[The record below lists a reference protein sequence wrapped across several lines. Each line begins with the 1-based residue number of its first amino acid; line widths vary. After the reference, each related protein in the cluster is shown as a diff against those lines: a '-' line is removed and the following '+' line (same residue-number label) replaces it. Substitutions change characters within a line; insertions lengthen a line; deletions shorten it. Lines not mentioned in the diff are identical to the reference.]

1 MEIENKDSNELIG
14 DANTK
19 NKTKYQQLDIP
30 GSIKIGVYTYIFKDK
45 SKTNNNIFFYRC
57 QKTNCRITIEISR
70 DNIKKIIN
78 KNPNTEIIYKQK
90 NEHKCIIIDNQK
102 TEKIEECNTED
113 EIINKAKSIININPL
128 KSLSYQQLKLHEN
141 NIHLS
146 DNKVKNIIYNIRNSI
161 FPKDDEYI
169 MNINNIKITFD
180 DKIPNS
186 KNLPFCLNN
195 TKFFNPQKNR
205 IEQFIIF
212 FSKFQ
217 LKILTEATNFFID
230 AIFKV
235 APKNFYQV
243 LNILAY
249 NDNTKFIA
257 LVCFILMTNKS
268 YNSYIKIFQ
277 EIKFLLENYDL
288 PWKYNDA
295 KFMCDFE
302 KSLMNSLKKEFKNSK
317 INGCYFHYI
326 KSLWKKVRK
335 LGLTK
340 SKYIDSTKII
350 VFALKIYPFILDK
363 NKEKYMNEIF
373 EYAKSK
379 SKDYNSFIKY
389 YIKNWSQ
396 SNFLKFDLI
405 NNGEIINRTNN
416 YFESFHHKLNQ
427 TIGMSYPRISILTE
441 ELIDLSIEY
450 YISYV
455 EKIFENNLNNKENIS
470 IYNDILNFLRK
481 FFVKY
486 DKNIDVKL
494 LLQDSGE
501 TRKNFED
508 ITNDIVLNYL
518 IFKKRK
524 IIKKMILNLI

>member
-1 MEIENKDSNELIG
+1 M
-14 DANTK
+14 
-19 NKTKYQQLDIP
+19 
-30 GSIKIGVYTYIFKDK
+30 
-45 SKTNNNIFFYRC
+45 
-57 QKTNCRITIEISR
+57 
-70 DNIKKIIN
+70 
-78 KNPNTEIIYKQK
+78 
-90 NEHKCIIIDNQK
+90 
-102 TEKIEECNTED
+102 
-113 EIINKAKSIININPL
+113 EIINNAKSIINNNPL
-128 KSLSYQQLKLHEN
+128 KALSYQQLKLHEN

-146 DNKVKNIIYNIRNSI
+146 NNKVKNILYNIRNSI
-161 FPKDDEYI
+161 FFFFYEYIMNIIIFFKDDKYI

-212 FSKFQ
+212 SSKFQ
-217 LKILTEATNFFID
+217 LKILTEATNLFID
-230 AIFKV
+230 ATFKV

-257 LVCFILMTNKS
+257 PVCFILMTNKS

-288 PWKYNDA
+288 PWKYNDV

-350 VFALKIYPFILDK
+350 VFL
-363 NKEKYMNEIF
+363 
-373 EYAKSK
+373 
-379 SKDYNSFIKY
+379 
-389 YIKNWSQ
+389 
-396 SNFLKFDLI
+396 
-405 NNGEIINRTNN
+405 
-416 YFESFHHKLNQ
+416 
-427 TIGMSYPRISILTE
+427 
-441 ELIDLSIEY
+441 
-450 YISYV
+450 
-455 EKIFENNLNNKENIS
+455 
-470 IYNDILNFLRK
+470 
-481 FFVKY
+481 
-486 DKNIDVKL
+486 
-494 LLQDSGE
+494 
-501 TRKNFED
+501 
-508 ITNDIVLNYL
+508 
-518 IFKKRK
+518 
-524 IIKKMILNLI
+524 

>member
-1 MEIENKDSNELIG
+1 M
-14 DANTK
+14 
-19 NKTKYQQLDIP
+19 
-30 GSIKIGVYTYIFKDK
+30 
-45 SKTNNNIFFYRC
+45 
-57 QKTNCRITIEISR
+57 
-70 DNIKKIIN
+70 
-78 KNPNTEIIYKQK
+78 
-90 NEHKCIIIDNQK
+90 
-102 TEKIEECNTED
+102 
-113 EIINKAKSIININPL
+113 
-128 KSLSYQQLKLHEN
+128 
-141 NIHLS
+141 
-146 DNKVKNIIYNIRNSI
+146 
-161 FPKDDEYI
+161 
-169 MNINNIKITFD
+169 
-180 DKIPNS
+180 
-186 KNLPFCLNN
+186 
-195 TKFFNPQKNR
+195 
-205 IEQFIIF
+205 
-212 FSKFQ
+212 
-217 LKILTEATNFFID
+217 
-230 AIFKV
+230 
-235 APKNFYQV
+235 
-243 LNILAY
+243 NILAY

-396 SNFLKFDLI
+396 SNFLKFYLI